1 MIENSKILVYDG
13 SFNGFLTSVYRAFE
27 SRIELA
33 DIRRRQDRQ
42 KSMFAEMV
50 TVITETDKAK
60 RVWNGIEKKNYK
72 AVRSIYFAFLSEH
85 KGIELLLYRY
95 IRSLFK
101 GPGDSEKEKES
112 ALSLKIDT
120 LANLVGQEKKRLEA
134 GLKLGQREEHTSLA
148 VLNPRFDI
156 LPLVTR
162 HIRTHFPD
170 RSWVLYDKKR
180 KYGLHFN
187 RQQMKLHRLSPA
199 ETELLLQTGTASLG
213 SALWYQNP
221 ALKNLSTKWKAPLDT
236 DPARV
241 RSGKLMLHGNS
252 AA

>member
-1 MIENSKILVYDG
+1 MMENSKILVYDG

-42 KSMFAEMV
+42 KSMFAEML

-60 RVWNGIEKKNYK
+60 RVWNGIEKKNYQ

-95 IRSLFK
+95 IRSLFT
-101 GPGDSEKEKES
+101 GPGESEKGKGS
-112 ALSLKIDT
+112 ALSLKIDA
-120 LANLVGQEKKRLEA
+120 LADLVGQEKKRLEA

-148 VLNPRFDI
+148 VLSPRFDI
-156 LPLVTR
+156 LPLITR
-162 HIRTHFPD
+162 HIRTRFPD
-170 RSWVLYDKKR
+170 RSWLLYDKKR
-180 KYGLHFN
+180 QYGLHFN
-187 RQQMKLHRLSPA
+187 RQQMKVLRLSA
-199 ETELLLQTGTASLG
+199 EETGLLLQTGRVSQD
-213 SALWYQNP
+213 SAIWYQNP

-241 RSGKLMLHGNS
+241 PSGKHMLQGNS